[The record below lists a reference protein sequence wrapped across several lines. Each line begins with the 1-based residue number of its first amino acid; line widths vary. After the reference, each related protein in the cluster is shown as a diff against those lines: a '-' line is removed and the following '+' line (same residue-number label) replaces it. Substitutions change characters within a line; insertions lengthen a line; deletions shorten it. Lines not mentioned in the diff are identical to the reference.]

1 MGWLNQKSFT
11 INEIVNRLN
20 RIQVFQNT
28 TYVLKNTFRFPR
40 EENTRLG
47 TGLGSSRHLNMNYYA
62 LTDERIEEI
71 VLSAFNDAGTIMNE
85 LGIEFTNNHEVNN
98 IGIKQINGETE
109 EINSEPEISS
119 EIQEYNIYPLAFCLT

>member
-1 MGWLNQKSFT
+1 
-11 INEIVNRLN
+11 
-20 RIQVFQNT
+20 
-28 TYVLKNTFRFPR
+28 
-40 EENTRLG
+40 
-47 TGLGSSRHLNMNYYA
+47 MNYYA

-119 EIQEYNIYPLAFCLT
+119 EIQEYIPPCLLPDINRVDILFKEIQEIDNNLNLKDYSQEVYQKTNQYFENSPYL